1 MVKRNGKK
9 THGKWQKDI
18 HACRFLGAHSL
29 FIRSIIYKP
38 ANNNRALWKRPLLA
52 QEAAND
58 SGVQT
63 KCSIL
68 SASPT
73 YTHTIMAT
81 TTKKEKERK
90 KRLRK
95 WIAFEWAWVWA
106 YYLLHI
112 RCTRT
117 FHFDLIIGKMENLVD
132 VIKYLADSVLTPNWI
147 ICIVFGEPF
156 AIMWCHKRINIK

>member
-9 THGKWQKDI
+9 TRGKWQKDI

-38 ANNNRALWKRPLLA
+38 ANNNRALWKRPLLV

-90 KRLRK
+90 KTVAKMNSFRVSVGLGILLTTHTVHTHISLRSHYRENGK
-95 WIAFEWAWVWA
+95 FSGCNKISRRQCAHAKLDHMYCVWWAVRH
-106 YYLLHI
+106 Y
-112 RCTRT
+112 
-117 FHFDLIIGKMENLVD
+117 V
-132 VIKYLADSVLTPNWI
+132 VP
-147 ICIVFGEPF
+147 
-156 AIMWCHKRINIK
+156 